1 MAAQREP
8 RQLVPETSPLN
19 AMREAAD
26 KAIWDLGGYQEVATK
41 LHTSADFLRQL
52 RASRRRADLAD
63 LVVLIGRCTNA
74 ELSRIGRQ
82 RAVENRE
89 RAGGKQGIDP
99 KSGQNDPQAVV
110 AGLPGL
116 DPLAAAVARSNRQVA
131 MIVGIAPLAALL
143 GLTPDR
149 LRARLAGADRELADL
164 IEAVVIPDIHRS
176 STSL

>member
-26 KAIWDLGGYQEVATK
+26 KAIYELGGYLEVATK

-63 LVVLIGRCTNA
+63 LVVLIGRCTHA

-82 RAVENRE
+82 WAVENRAG
-89 RAGGKQGIDP
+89 AGGKQGIDR
-99 KSGQNDPQAVV
+99 KQAQNDRQAVLS
-110 AGLPGL
+110 GLESS
-116 DPLAAAVARSNRQVA
+116 DPLAAAVVKSNRQMA
-131 MIVGIAPLAALL
+131 MIVGITPLAALL
-143 GLTPDR
+143 GLTPAR